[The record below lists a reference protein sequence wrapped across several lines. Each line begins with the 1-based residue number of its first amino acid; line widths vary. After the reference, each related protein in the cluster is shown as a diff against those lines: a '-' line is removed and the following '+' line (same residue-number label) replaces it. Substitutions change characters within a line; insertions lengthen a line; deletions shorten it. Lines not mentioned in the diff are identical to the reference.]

1 MSHLQ
6 SIQEFGASICD
17 QAMQLKTTV
26 QNSYFL
32 STTNELGMRDW
43 TGTHHGAFMEKHPAP
58 NR

>member
-6 SIQEFGASICD
+6 IIQQFGASICD

-32 STTNELGMRDW
+32 RVQQMN
-43 TGTHHGAFMEKHPAP
+43 
-58 NR
+58 